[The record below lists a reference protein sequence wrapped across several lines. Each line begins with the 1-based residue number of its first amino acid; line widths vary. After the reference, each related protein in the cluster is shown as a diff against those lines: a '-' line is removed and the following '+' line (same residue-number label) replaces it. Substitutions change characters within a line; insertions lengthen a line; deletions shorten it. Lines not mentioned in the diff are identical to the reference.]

1 MNRDRLGFRKF
12 LREVAIILA
21 TVGGVLVL
29 FDWLLWP
36 VLFPH
41 GPWWLRIAGDA
52 TGVMLFLASRAMFA
66 RLRRMGQPKWARPAS
81 AAEQLES

>member
-1 MNRDRLGFRKF
+1 MNRDRLRLRKV
-12 LREVAIILA
+12 LREVAIIIA
-21 TVGGVLVL
+21 AVGGVLVL

-52 TGVMLFLASRAMFA
+52 TGVMLFLASRAIFA
-66 RLRRMGQPKWARPAS
+66 RLRRMGQPKSAQPAS
-81 AAEQLES
+81 GAEQLES